1 MEEVVLIGKVTGS
14 TTNLI
19 ELEYPS
25 TVGINYVRLPR
36 TMVARF
42 EKLGNDRVAVLVRPD
57 DSDRGNT
64 LWKNL
69 TVEHAPLHVTSEH
82 IEIVSAFE
90 NGEPLPSDLVVD
102 VSDEVPMW
110 STTQTAPT
118 VTVSDDSGQVVVM
131 PEGPFDNMLFSGGRV
146 KKESMNWD
154 FEPVRKPAFVLHGDE
169 NNDSMGATIARVNN
183 EQGEPEA
190 YHIFNPLYASEKRPA
205 GAYLGTFSASYYPMA
220 YRKGFGPVLEMCAE
234 KGWPAQVIAWN
245 EGKAAAMFVDATKSI
260 DWDKASASLGENWQ
274 RKGFNN
280 VGDYRVGFVI
290 YNSLDGSSAYKVQAV
305 CERLA
310 CSNGQVIGQRANII
324 RMKHTVNQLG
334 QYDFEGLAD
343 SIGDVLDEA
352 ARELII
358 TENMKDITVSRDMF
372 EKLMTICERK
382 KLITKPTIKRDDD
395 GNVTSI
401 TRGHMWRVMGQGWTH
416 SKENWVN
423 VENEDRHSLYHVYNI
438 LTGALTHKPVWTN
451 GKDSLPG
458 SKLNFK
464 TLTDRLQ
471 TVHAVLG
478 DITTKAVA
486 GKSLEEQLSKV
497 PMFSEIL
504 Y

>member
-57 DSDRGNT
+57 DSDRGSA

-69 TVEHAPLHVTSEH
+69 TVEHAPLHVTPEH

-90 NGEPLPSDLVVD
+90 NGEPLPTDIVVD
-102 VSDEVPMW
+102 NSDEAPMW
-110 STTQTAPT
+110 TTSQAAPT
-118 VTVSDDSGQVVVM
+118 VTVSDDSGQMVVM
-131 PEGPFDNMLFSGGRV
+131 PEGPFDKMLFSGGRV
-146 KKESMNWD
+146 KKESMDWD
-154 FEPVRKPAFVLHGDE
+154 FDPVRKPIFVMHEEGVQ
-169 NNDSMGATIARVNN
+169 TTVARANN
-183 EQGEPEA
+183 ELGEPIA
-190 YHIFNPLYASEKRPA
+190 YAIFNPLHKSEKRPA
-205 GAYLGTFSASYYPMA
+205 GAYLGTFSPTYYPMP

-260 DWDKASASLGENWQ
+260 DWDDAGASLGEKWQ
-274 RKGFNN
+274 RRGFKNE
-280 VGDYRVGFVI
+280 GDYRVGFII

-305 CERLA
+305 CERLK
-310 CSNGQVIGQRANII
+310 CSNGQVVGQRASII
-324 RMKHTVNQLG
+324 NMKHTVNQLG
-334 QYDFEGLAD
+334 QYDFDGLAVK
-343 SIGDVLDEA
+343 IEAVLEEA
-352 ARELII
+352 AREII
-358 TENMKDITVSRDMF
+358 VTENMKDITVNRDMF

-382 KLITKPTIKRDDD
+382 KLISKPTIKRDDD

-423 VENEDRHSLYHVYNI
+423 VDNEDRHSLYHVYNI

-451 GKDSLPG
+451 GKDTLEG

-464 TLTDRLQ
+464 TLTDRLL
-471 TVHAVLG
+471 TVHSVLG
-478 DITTKAVA
+478 DITSRHMD
-486 GKSLEEQLSKV
+486 GKSIESQLEKV

-504 Y
+504 H